1 VLSGFSNVEESVD
14 VTTQAGSQHGLA
26 FSVDLP
32 QRGKLYVEAGK
43 ISFNFVTGEDVHHAG
58 IN

>member
-1 VLSGFSNVEESVD
+1 
-14 VTTQAGSQHGLA
+14 VTTGSQHGLA

-43 ISFNFVTGEDVHHAG
+43 ISFNFITGELTFTTPGFNKDILTTLCSALS
-58 IN
+58 